1 MGVDDGQRDKVL
13 AEVEALLLKI
23 GRMAGSMHHGPAAA
37 SGFTP
42 TQFMMLVWL
51 AKRREA
57 APMSDLAEAM
67 GISMA
72 GATGVVDRLVH
83 AGVVSRGRNE
93 DDRRQV
99 LVELT
104 DEGLARIEWAR
115 HQGFLRFRRL
125 TEPIPI
131 ADLEALTRVLAVVV
145 ESARQQDPSAPAPL
159 GDEDRT

>member
-13 AEVEALLLKI
+13 ADVESLLMQI
-23 GRMAGSMHHGPAAA
+23 GRMAGSVHHGPAAA

-51 AKRREA
+51 AKRRDP
-57 APMSDLAEAM
+57 APMSELAEAM

-83 AGVVSRGRNE
+83 AGAVCRQRND

-104 DEGLARIEWAR
+104 EQGRERIDWAR
-115 HQGFLRFRRL
+115 HERFLRFRHL
-125 TEPIPI
+125 TEGIPI
-131 ADLEALTRVLAVVV
+131 ADLEALTRILTVIVDSVRH
-145 ESARQQDPSAPAPL
+145 ESGGAPAAGSGPA
-159 GDEDRT
+159 

>member
-1 MGVDDGQRDKVL
+1 MGVGDGQRDKIL
-13 AEVEALLLKI
+13 ADVEALLLQI
-23 GRMAGSMHHGPAAA
+23 GRMAGSVHHGPAAA

-51 AKRREA
+51 AKRPAA

-83 AGVVSRGRNE
+83 AGAVCRQRNE

-104 DEGLARIEWAR
+104 DQGRERIEWAR

-125 TEPIPI
+125 TERIPI
-131 ADLEALTRVLAVVV
+131 ADLEALTRILTVILDSVRHEPDGTPMGAD
-145 ESARQQDPSAPAPL
+145 SDPA
-159 GDEDRT
+159 

>member
-1 MGVDDGQRDKVL
+1 MGVEDGQRDKVL
-13 AEVEALLLKI
+13 ADVEALLLQI
-23 GRMAGSMHHGPAAA
+23 GRMAGSVHHGPAAA

-51 AKRREA
+51 AKRSDP
-57 APMSDLAEAM
+57 APMSDLADAL

-83 AGVVSRGRNE
+83 AGAVCRQRNE

-104 DEGLARIEWAR
+104 AQGRERILWAR

-125 TEPIPI
+125 TERIPI
-131 ADLEALTRVLAVVV
+131 ADLEALTRILTVIVDSVRH
-145 ESARQQDPSAPAPL
+145 EPDGAPAA
-159 GDEDRT
+159 DSDRA